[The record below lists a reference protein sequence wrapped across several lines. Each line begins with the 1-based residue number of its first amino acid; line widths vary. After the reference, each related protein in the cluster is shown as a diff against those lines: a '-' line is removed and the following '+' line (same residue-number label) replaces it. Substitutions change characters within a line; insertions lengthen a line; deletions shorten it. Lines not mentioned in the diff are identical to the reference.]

1 MTILQLPQAKLI
13 RDDYTTKE
21 ATHHDT
27 RVQWYTKFKAYY
39 QSVIEYKGNKYTFF
53 WLNNI
58 SPYILLFQ
66 WNKIFTS
73 QESKC
78 SCVKF

>member
-27 RVQWYTKFKAYY
+27 RVQ
-39 QSVIEYKGNKYTFF
+39 
-53 WLNNI
+53 
-58 SPYILLFQ
+58 
-66 WNKIFTS
+66 
-73 QESKC
+73 
-78 SCVKF
+78 